1 MLGNSQNPIGIP
13 TFWQSIIKGLSVQ
26 GRVVGALVM
35 REMITRYGR
44 GSLGY
49 LWALIEP
56 LIMIIVFLFIFHAAG
71 RKSHAGMDLVPFLAT
86 GFVTFFAIRGTV
98 GRLCSAVGGNRGL
111 LSYPHVT
118 PFDTMIARAILELA
132 TFMVVFAIIV
142 LGAWLLGY
150 SPLPRDTFGVIIAIT
165 LAIVWGFAF
174 GVVEW
179 GVELIFPIVEHFMK
193 AFWRIMM
200 FTSGIF
206 FTLNDL
212 PLEAQKYFSL
222 NPIFHVIEHLRSA
235 FFPGYITPI
244 TSYNYLLGWIISL
257 LFLALLFERSL
268 RNRIYD

>member
-56 LIMIIVFLFIFHAAG
+56 LIMIAVFLLMFHALG
-71 RKSHAGMDLVPFLAT
+71 RKSHAGMDLIPFLAT

-98 GRLCSAVGGNRGL
+98 GRLCSAISGNLGL

-118 PFDTMIARAILELA
+118 PLDTMIARAVLELA
-132 TFMVVFAIIV
+132 TFIVVFAVIIF
-142 LGAWLLGY
+142 GAWLFDA
-150 SPLPRDTFGVIIAIT
+150 SPMPHDTFGVIIAIT
-165 LAIVWGFAF
+165 LAITWGFAF
-174 GVVEW
+174 GIVEW
-179 GVELIFPIVEHFMK
+179 GVELVFPLVEKFMS
-193 AFWRIMM
+193 AIWRIMM

-206 FTLNDL
+206 FTLNDI
-212 PLEAQKYFSL
+212 PLEAQKYFAL
-222 NPIFHVIEHLRSA
+222 NPIFHAIEHLRAA
-235 FFPGYITPI
+235 FFPGYISPI
-244 TSYNYLLGWIISL
+244 TSYDYLLGWIVGL
-257 LFLALLFERSL
+257 LFLGLLFERSL